1 MAKDVKKSER
11 EDNDDQKQDMSLGRR
26 TREQD
31 EDERKDRERLRSE
44 HRILTP
50 EKIGELQTELSE
62 LKAKFAAD
70 ITKLREEFSE
80 KKAELEQQIG
90 SGSAGYTAIPSGG
103 MPTNETLADGSSRR
117 SITIPLTA

>member
-1 MAKDVKKSER
+1 MAKDVKK
-11 EDNDDQKQDMSLGRR
+11 NDDDLKQDMSIGRR

-31 EDERKDRERLRSE
+31 EDEKKDRERLRSE

-50 EKIGELQTELSE
+50 EKIGELQTELAE
-62 LKAKFAAD
+62 LKTKFAAD
-70 ITKLREEFSE
+70 ITALRDEFAE

-90 SGSAGYTAIPSGG
+90 SGGMGYNPVPSGG

-117 SITIPLTA
+117 SLTIPLTA